1 MPSDDFAEMML
12 LDGCF
17 LIEILCHLGR
27 DESDADLD
35 FDEPIFTRPWL
46 IPMLVRDIVKLET
59 QLPLFVL
66 KLLFSKSGCDE
77 TFIKLISEFFSLP
90 GQVQNLTTGPNF

>member
-46 IPMLVRDIVKLET
+46 IPMLVRDIVQLEN

-66 KLLFSKSGCDE
+66 KSLFSKSGCDE
-77 TFIKLISEFFSLP
+77 TFIKLVSEFFSLP

>member
-1 MPSDDFAEMML
+1 MLRIEARTRRCYSANVLMSNEDFAEMML

-17 LIEILCHLGR
+17 LTEILCHLGR

-35 FDEPIFTRPWL
+35 LDGPIFTRPWL
-46 IPMLVRDIVKLET
+46 IPMLVRDIVQLER

-66 KLLFSKSGCDE
+66 KSLFSKSG
-77 TFIKLISEFFSLP
+77 
-90 GQVQNLTTGPNF
+90 